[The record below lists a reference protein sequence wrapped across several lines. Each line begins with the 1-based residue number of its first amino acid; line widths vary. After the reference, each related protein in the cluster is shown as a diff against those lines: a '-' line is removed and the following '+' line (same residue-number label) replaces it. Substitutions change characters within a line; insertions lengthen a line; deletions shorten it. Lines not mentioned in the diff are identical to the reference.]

1 MGGSWSRN
9 VADDSWRGRGIAI
22 MIHDTCIYNIFMVK
36 EISMTNAV

>member
-22 MIHDTCIYNIFMVK
+22 MIHVSITSFMVK